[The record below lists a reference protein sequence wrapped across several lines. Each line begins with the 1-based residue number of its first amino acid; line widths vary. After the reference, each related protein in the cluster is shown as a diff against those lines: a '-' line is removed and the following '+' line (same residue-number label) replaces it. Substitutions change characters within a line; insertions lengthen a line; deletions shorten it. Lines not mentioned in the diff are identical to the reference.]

1 MNFSQDQLEL
11 TQTVYMNEVAR
22 LTKLVATGE
31 NLYNDLAV
39 KRIDMLKDMLAKVE
53 AELKAVV

>member
-1 MNFSQDQLEL
+1 MQFSQDQLEL
-11 TQTVYMNEVAR
+11 MQVVYTNEVAR

-31 NLYNDLAV
+31 NLYRDLAV
-39 KRIDMLKDMLAKVE
+39 ERINMLKDMLAKVE